1 MPDDDPTTTVGVMLA
16 LDLHLF
22 SGELEELSD
31 QSTKEAKMEK
41 QLADLQERW
50 AVVEWWKEKYG
61 GDETGTVK
69 LIKITDDGKYS
80 KRRERASRIWK
91 ALWLRFLFLLP
102 PSNLFQC
109 LCLVLLYCK
118 TPKQVFF

>member
-80 KRRERASRIWK
+80 KRRSVHRVYGSTVVKISIP
-91 ALWLRFLFLLP
+91 P
-102 PSNLFQC
+102 PSFKPVPLS
-109 LCLVLLYCK
+109 LSRSPLL
-118 TPKQVFF
+118 

>member
-91 ALWLRFLFLLP
+91 H
-102 PSNLFQC
+102 C
-109 LCLVLLYCK
+109 G
-118 TPKQVFF
+118 